1 MSSSTVSKEERLL
14 LHLTPTSTFGGMTT
28 QPWHKSPCLL
38 SLSALQKILQREE
51 ESTCNTLTLRHAPN
65 QTWNALAGII
75 HTTAWAEN
83 SRNTARRS
91 GSPGDVP
98 ALCGPGQLDREQ
110 LRSSR
115 HRRELVGSQLP
126 TPSRCL
132 HFDQRRR
139 GPVIPRTNGCL
150 FGEQTRTGFHCNLCR
165 VRQWKHHSWV
175 SLSEETAARQCK

>member
-1 MSSSTVSKEERLL
+1 
-14 LHLTPTSTFGGMTT
+14 MTT

-38 SLSALQKILQREE
+38 SVFSPQNIAEGGREHVQYFDPQACTKSDLE
-51 ESTCNTLTLRHAPN
+51 C
-65 QTWNALAGII
+65 
-75 HTTAWAEN
+75 
-83 SRNTARRS
+83 ARRNNSYNCVSRRFWEYRTPLRLSWRCS
-91 GSPGDVP
+91 GSLW
-98 ALCGPGQLDREQ
+98 AGQLDGEQ

-150 FGEQTRTGFHCNLCR
+150 FGEQTRTGFHCNLCG
-165 VRQWKHHSWV
+165 VRQ
-175 SLSEETAARQCK
+175 